1 MALIVRSS
9 KQQSFIK
16 PFFNKALE
24 KARQG
29 DFRSAMEFQIYGSEY
44 LIHFTNIL
52 TIVMPEMK
60 IRAQF
65 LRILSELNK
74 AEDEPKKYDG

>member
-1 MALIVRSS
+1 
-9 KQQSFIK
+9 
-16 PFFNKALE
+16 
-24 KARQG
+24 
-29 DFRSAMEFQIYGSEY
+29 MEFQIYGSEY